1 MSWFLGPPWPK
12 FTAGEPHRR
21 TRSPA
26 RLCHFGG
33 GKIKTKS
40 CAPWRLMRCS
50 SKIKIDICL
59 SICLIKHCIY
69 IYIYIH
75 IYIHIYMR
83 LKATRMIPV
92 ASRSTPFSNSLPK
105 QSSPFTRGSPPVCL
119 GYVTAVTR
127 AQPQVSITA
136 DQWLTWSP
144 QVGTCIHRN
153 HSHIEWN
160 IHISWSPRKGI
171 PIERLCTRLLGSGL
185 AERGQI
191 NGLSPKDRSRST
203 PTGNVDTQ

>member
-1 MSWFLGPPWPK
+1 
-12 FTAGEPHRR
+12 
-21 TRSPA
+21 
-26 RLCHFGG
+26 
-33 GKIKTKS
+33 
-40 CAPWRLMRCS
+40 
-50 SKIKIDICL
+50 
-59 SICLIKHCIY
+59 
-69 IYIYIH
+69 
-75 IYIHIYMR
+75 MR

-92 ASRSTPFSNSLPK
+92 ASHSTPFSNSLPK

>member
-1 MSWFLGPPWPK
+1 M
-12 FTAGEPHRR
+12 
-21 TRSPA
+21 
-26 RLCHFGG
+26 
-33 GKIKTKS
+33 
-40 CAPWRLMRCS
+40 
-50 SKIKIDICL
+50 
-59 SICLIKHCIY
+59 Y
-69 IYIYIH
+69 IYIFVYIH
-75 IYIHIYMR
+75 IYTYMHIYTYIIYMR

-92 ASRSTPFSNSLPK
+92 ASHSTPFSSSLPK

-160 IHISWSPRKGI
+160 IHMSWSPRKGI
-171 PIERLCTRLLGSGL
+171 PIERLCTQLLGSGL
-185 AERGQI
+185 AERGQN